1 METTEA
7 GQVRDEATS
16 DAYRITPATSIL
28 ILFRAVEE
36 RAVTLIRNSTRHILA
51 GVIMLGYLSGAPDGR
66 PLDRPQAQE
75 PLTFKTGVELVPIH
89 ASVRDGRGR
98 PLRGLQQKDFEVFD
112 GGIRQRIVTFEA
124 DERAPI
130 SVAFLIDV
138 SGSMSVADNL
148 SLART
153 TVSSILGG
161 LQSGRDEAA
170 LYTFDSTLHERQAL
184 THDLDAVAHAFP
196 AIDPYGNTSLYDA
209 VAMTARRV
217 EEQAT
222 ARRAIVVVTDGID
235 TSSRLT
241 APEVS
246 GLASSIDL
254 PVYVIAAIAMADRAN
269 LMGDQTAPAEGYAA
283 DLRHLADWTGGTLLV
298 ATSQLEAARQ
308 AALLVAE
315 LRHQYILGIDAAV
328 ASGWRA
334 LSVRVRAKSAIVKA
348 RSGYF
353 GRATG

>member
-1 METTEA
+1 
-7 GQVRDEATS
+7 
-16 DAYRITPATSIL
+16 L
-28 ILFRAVEE
+28 IL
-36 RAVTLIRNSTRHILA
+36 
-51 GVIMLGYLSGAPDGR
+51 LGYLSAVPDGR
-66 PLDRPQAQE
+66 ALSHPQEQA
-75 PLTFKTGVELVPIH
+75 PLTFKAGVELVPIH

-98 PLRGLQQKDFEVFD
+98 PLRGLQQTDFEVLD

-130 SVAFLIDV
+130 SVAFLMDV
-138 SGSMSVADNL
+138 SGSMSVADKL
-148 SLART
+148 PLARA
-153 TVSSILGG
+153 VIDSILGS

-184 THDLDAVAHAFP
+184 TRDLDSVARAFP
-196 AIDPYGNTSLYDA
+196 VIDPFGNTSLYDA
-209 VAMTARRV
+209 IAATAHRV
-217 EEQAT
+217 KEQT
-222 ARRAIVVVTDGID
+222 SARRAIVVITDGVD
-235 TSSRLT
+235 TSSQLT

-254 PVYVIAAIAMADRAN
+254 PVYVIAAVATADRAIV
-269 LMGDQTAPAEGYAA
+269 MGDRTVPAESYAA

-298 ATSQLEAARQ
+298 ASSQFEATRQ
-308 AALLVAE
+308 AASLVTE
-315 LRHQYILGIDAAV
+315 LRHQYILGIDAAS

-334 LSVRVRAKSAIVKA
+334 LSVRVRPKSAIVKA

>member
-1 METTEA
+1 
-7 GQVRDEATS
+7 
-16 DAYRITPATSIL
+16 
-28 ILFRAVEE
+28 
-36 RAVTLIRNSTRHILA
+36 
-51 GVIMLGYLSGAPDGR
+51 
-66 PLDRPQAQE
+66 
-75 PLTFKTGVELVPIH
+75 VPIH

-112 GGIRQRIVTFEA
+112 GGIQQRIVTFEA

-148 SLART
+148 SLARAM
-153 TVSSILGG
+153 VSSILAS
-161 LQSGRDEAA
+161 LQSGRDEGA
-170 LYTFDSTLHERQAL
+170 LYTFDSALHERQVM
-184 THDLDAVAHAFP
+184 TRDLSAVAQAFP
-196 AIDPYGNTSLYDA
+196 VIDPYGNTSLYDA
-209 VAMTARRV
+209 IAATARRV

-222 ARRAIVVVTDGID
+222 ARRAIVVITDGID
-235 TSSRLT
+235 TSSQLT
-241 APEVS
+241 AAEVS

-254 PVYVIAAIAMADRAN
+254 PVYVIAAIATADRAI
-269 LMGDQTAPAEGYAA
+269 LMGDRTVPAEGYAA

-298 ATSQLEAARQ
+298 ATSQFEAARQ

-315 LRHQYILGIDAAV
+315 LRHQYILGIDAAA